1 MAKDTLKYIKKKYD
15 LRYQVPMPIVLPID
29 RENGLTELFN
39 ELGFKVGAEIGTSKG
54 RYAKW
59 LLLRVKGLKLY
70 CVDPWEIYDDYV
82 EYNNKET
89 KETCDNFFEQ
99 TKERLDGLNA
109 VLIRKFSMDAVKDFE
124 DNSLDF
130 VFIDG
135 NHSFEYAVEDIA
147 KWEKKVRIG
156 GIVSGHDFWRSI
168 ELKKVWV
175 DNPTAMERLKL
186 CQVKDAVLGWTFANQ
201 IKPWFVLNS
210 NKNSSWFWVKN

>member
-1 MAKDTLKYIKKKYD
+1 MANDTLKYIKKKYD

-89 KETCDNFFEQ
+89 KETCDDFFEQ
-99 TKERLDGLNA
+99 TKERLKGMN
-109 VLIRKFSMDAVKDFE
+109 VEFIRKRSMDAVKDFK

-135 NHSFEYAVEDIA
+135 NHTFEYAVEDIA

-156 GIVSGHDFWRSI
+156 GIVSGHDYWNSI
-168 ELKKVWV
+168 KRRKLYVS
-175 DNPTAMERLKL
+175 NLTPLERMKL
-186 CQVKDAVLGWTFANQ
+186 VQVKDAIDAWTKTNR
-201 IKPWFVLNS
+201 IKPWFVTTKS
-210 NKNSSWFWVKN
+210 PSWFYVKT